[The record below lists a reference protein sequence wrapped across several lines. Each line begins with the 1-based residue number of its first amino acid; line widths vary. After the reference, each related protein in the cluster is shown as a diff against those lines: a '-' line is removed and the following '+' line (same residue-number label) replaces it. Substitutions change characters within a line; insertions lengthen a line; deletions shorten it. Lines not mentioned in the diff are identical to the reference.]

1 MKKQFLRIVI
11 LCYILLST
19 NIIIAQTEL
28 VEVYVNS
35 GKMDLELTNY
45 SINKSK
51 LDSIIVANNATIESE
66 NEGNFYSR
74 ITNTMLIKIPKDKF
88 NDVVNSI
95 STIAS
100 RIIKKD
106 INRIN
111 VEKEKANIQN
121 QINAKEEIR
130 TRFVELVETAE
141 INTEIETGKEEIEK
155 INNEIAILK
164 NSIRNLEETEF
175 SFLALEISSNTQIE
189 NVTDNGGNQV
199 EFSQNG
205 IKQILMNILIYSLPV
220 AILALIYILLDRYK
234 KRQRRKKSKSS
245 SKSPW

>member
-74 ITNTMLIKIPKDKF
+74 ITNTMLIKIPKENF
-88 NDVVNSI
+88 NDVVSGI

-155 INNEIAILK
+155 INNEIATLK

-234 KRQRRKKSKSS
+234 KRQRRKKSKNS

>member
-74 ITNTMLIKIPKDKF
+74 ITNTMLIKIPKENF
-88 NDVVNSI
+88 NDVVSGI

-111 VEKEKANIQN
+111 VEKEKANLQN

-130 TRFVELVETAE
+130 ARFVQLVEKAK
-141 INTEIETGKEEIEK
+141 INTEIETGKVEIEK

>member
-1 MKKQFLRIVI
+1 MKKHFLRIVI

-19 NIIIAQTEL
+19 NIIIAQTESG
-28 VEVYVNS
+28 EIFVNR
-35 GKMDLELTNY
+35 GKIDLELTNY
-45 SINKSK
+45 SPNKSK
-51 LDSIIVANNATIESE
+51 IDSIIVANNATIESE

-111 VEKEKANIQN
+111 VEKEKANLQN

-130 TRFVELVETAE
+130 ARFVQLVEKAK
-141 INTEIETGKEEIEK
+141 INTEIETGKVEIEK
-155 INNEIAILK
+155 INNEIATLK

-199 EFSQNG
+199 DFSQNG
-205 IKQILMNILIYSLPV
+205 ITQILMNILIYSLPV

-234 KRQRRKKSKSS
+234 RRQRRKKSKSS

>member
-74 ITNTMLIKIPKDKF
+74 ITNTMLIKIPKENF
-88 NDVVNSI
+88 NDVVSGI

-155 INNEIAILK
+155 INNEIATLK

>member
-74 ITNTMLIKIPKDKF
+74 ITNTMLIKIPKENF
-88 NDVVNSI
+88 NDVVSGI

-130 TRFVELVETAE
+130 ARFVELVETAE

-189 NVTDNGGNQV
+189 NITDNGGNQV

>member
-1 MKKQFLRIVI
+1 MKKHFLRIVI

-111 VEKEKANIQN
+111 VEKEKANLQN

-130 TRFVELVETAE
+130 ARFVQLVEKAK
-141 INTEIETGKEEIEK
+141 INTEIETGKVEIEK
-155 INNEIAILK
+155 INNEIATLK

-199 EFSQNG
+199 DFSQNG
-205 IKQILMNILIYSLPV
+205 ITQILMNILIYSLPV

-234 KRQRRKKSKSS
+234 RRQRRKKSKSS

>member
-74 ITNTMLIKIPKDKF
+74 ITNTMLIKIPKDRF

-111 VEKEKANIQN
+111 VEKEKANLQN

-130 TRFVELVETAE
+130 ARFVQLVEKAK
-141 INTEIETGKEEIEK
+141 INTEIETGKVEIEK
-155 INNEIAILK
+155 INNEIATLK

-199 EFSQNG
+199 DFSQNG
-205 IKQILMNILIYSLPV
+205 ITQILMNILIYSLPV

-234 KRQRRKKSKSS
+234 RRQRRKKSKSS

>member
-74 ITNTMLIKIPKDKF
+74 ITNTMLIKIPKENF
-88 NDVVNSI
+88 NDVVSGI

-121 QINAKEEIR
+121 QINAKEDIR
-130 TRFVELVETAE
+130 ARFVELVETAE

>member
-74 ITNTMLIKIPKDKF
+74 ITNTMLIKIPKENF
-88 NDVVNSI
+88 NDVVSGI

-130 TRFVELVETAE
+130 ARFVQLVEKAK
-141 INTEIETGKEEIEK
+141 INTEIETGKVEIEK
-155 INNEIAILK
+155 INNEIATLK

>member
-45 SINKSK
+45 SPNKSK
-51 LDSIIVANNATIESE
+51 IDSIIVANNATIESE

-111 VEKEKANIQN
+111 VEKEKANLQN

-130 TRFVELVETAE
+130 ARFVQLVEKAK
-141 INTEIETGKEEIEK
+141 INTEIETGKVEIEK
-155 INNEIAILK
+155 INNEIATLK

-199 EFSQNG
+199 DFSQNG
-205 IKQILMNILIYSLPV
+205 ITQILMNILIYSLPV

-234 KRQRRKKSKSS
+234 RRQRRKKSKSS

>member
-111 VEKEKANIQN
+111 VEKEKANLQN

-130 TRFVELVETAE
+130 ARFVQLVEKAK
-141 INTEIETGKEEIEK
+141 INTEIETGKVEIEK
-155 INNEIAILK
+155 INNEIATLK

-199 EFSQNG
+199 DFSQNG
-205 IKQILMNILIYSLPV
+205 ITQILMNILIYSLPV

-234 KRQRRKKSKSS
+234 RRQRRKKSKSS

>member
-74 ITNTMLIKIPKDKF
+74 ITNTMLIKIPKENF
-88 NDVVNSI
+88 NDVVSGI

-121 QINAKEEIR
+121 QINAKEDIR
-130 TRFVELVETAE
+130 ARFVELVETAE

-155 INNEIAILK
+155 INNEIATLK

-199 EFSQNG
+199 DFSQNG
-205 IKQILMNILIYSLPV
+205 ITQILMNILIYSLPV